1 MTAENQFGAASAV
14 AQGIPINAV
23 WFGLLRPNPIVDP
36 VTGQPGMQP
45 VLDAGGRPIMAQTA
59 NEASQLLGAL
69 SGGAI
74 VMHVIIHV
82 NPRSAAPLIR
92 KPQ

>member
-1 MTAENQFGAASAV
+1 MSDPFAPNSAV

-23 WFGLLRPNPIVDP
+23 WFGLLKPQPIVDP

-45 VLDAGGRPIMAQTA
+45 VLDQAGRPVMCETA
-59 NEASQLLGAL
+59 DQASRVLGAL
-69 SGGAI
+69 PGGAI

-82 NPRSAAPLIR
+82 NPRHAAVLR
-92 KPQ
+92 KP